1 MSNFGANGKNIRQPG
16 RKVVSFTWNQRK
28 KVLNMLATNVTF
40 KKPVTYDQNRKVLD
54 DLVISA

>member
-40 KKPVTYDQNRKVLD
+40 KKPVTYDQNRKALD